1 MISSRGSNLHFLPA
15 AFDCFH
21 SSLDSFINS
30 HTHASTHTQIH
41 THADRV
47 GRTHLKQVDC
57 LACVWCE
64 SGVGDS
70 AQVREKERK
79 KERETVRQWE
89 REFGRG
95 KGQYATARESKQIRK
110 LQQVDLF
117 FLRGAHRAYAQCACS
132 VISGQLTA
140 DTGNG
145 SGEGWAGQGRLE
157 REDNAKPAWAV
168 FYLINELARLPIVR
182 LT

>member
-1 MISSRGSNLHFLPA
+1 MPMISSRGSNLHFLPA

-79 KERETVRQWE
+79 KERKGDSKTVRE
-89 REFGRG
+89 VVLGGGRG
-95 KGQYATARESKQIRK
+95 SAQQRGRASKFENFNK
-110 LQQVDLF
+110 LIFSFCGV
-117 FLRGAHRAYAQCACS
+117 R
-132 VISGQLTA
+132 
-140 DTGNG
+140 TG
-145 SGEGWAGQGRLE
+145 RM
-157 REDNAKPAWAV
+157 RNALAV
-168 FYLINELARLPIVR
+168 
-182 LT
+182 